1 MPNTNGLGPK
11 RALLYAR
18 VSTDEQARTGYS
30 LAQQMEALRE
40 YAAREGYEVLEEVV
54 DPGQSGASLERPGM
68 DRVRELVAVG
78 GVSVV
83 LAQDRDRFVREPAYH
98 YLLKREFEEYDTKL
112 QALNDRG
119 DDSPEGDFMNGVLD
133 QLAKLER
140 AKIAERTRRG
150 KLRKAREG
158 KIVAGR
164 APTFGFDFNESRD
177 AYVVNAETMAVVRR
191 VFEMVGTEGL
201 PIRAVKRLFE
211 CEEVPTPY
219 GAQWWSAKT
228 LRDIILDDC
237 YKPFTVEEVRKLV
250 SQDVAAKL
258 NSKDTYGISWY
269 GRHRTWVKQVVE
281 LGPNGKRYRRQR
293 GATEKPREQWIAVP
307 VPDSEIPRELIEAA
321 REAIAENRRPSSA
334 GGRFWELSSGL
345 LVCGNCGRR
354 MTTCRRRRD
363 TNTTKYYYH
372 YRCPKRQVEGAGA
385 YLHKKHYRAGEIEG
399 TVWRVVSGFMKDP
412 EQLRADLEEMIKRER
427 GSMRGD
433 PEKEAETWLR
443 KLAEADRKRSGFQ
456 DLAAEGL
463 ITSDELRAK
472 LAYVEETRQKAEKE
486 LETLKHR
493 QRHLEEL
500 ERDKDAVLET
510 YARMA
515 PDALDALTPDERHR
529 FYKMLRLQVTA
540 YADSSLEVSGVFGQG
555 VDVCRLE
562 PAS

>member
-1 MPNTNGLGPK
+1 MPSTNGHDPK
-11 RALLYAR
+11 QAILYAR
-18 VSTDEQARTGYS
+18 VSTEEQARSGFS
-30 LAQQMEALRE
+30 LAQQMEVLRE
-40 YAAREGYEVLEEVV
+40 YVAHEGYEVLEEVI

-68 DRVRELVAVG
+68 DRVRDLVAVG

-119 DDSPEGDFMNGVLD
+119 DDSPEGEFMNGVLD
-133 QLAKLER
+133 QLAKLKR

-177 AYVVNAETMAVVRR
+177 AYVVNEETMAVVRR

-281 LGPNGKRYRRQR
+281 LGPDGKRYRRQR

-307 VPDSEIPRELIEAA
+307 VPDSGIPRELIEAA

-334 GGRFWELSSGL
+334 GSRFWELSGGL

-385 YLHKKHYRAGEIEG
+385 CLHKKHYRAGEIEG
-399 TVWRVVSGFMKDP
+399 TVWGVVSGLMKDP

-433 PEKEAETWLR
+433 PETEAETWLR
-443 KLAEADRKRSGFQ
+443 KLSEADRKRSGFQ

-463 ITSDELRAK
+463 ITLDELRAK
-472 LAYVEETRQKAEKE
+472 LAELEETRKTAEKE

-493 QRHLEEL
+493 QKHFEEL

-515 PDALDALTPDERHR
+515 PEALEALTPDERHQ
-529 FYKMLRLQVTA
+529 FYKMLRLRVIA
-540 YADSSLEVSGVFGQG
+540 YPDRSLEVSGVFGEE
-555 VDVCRLE
+555 VDVCKLE
-562 PAS
+562 PTS

>member
-1 MPNTNGLGPK
+1 MSNTNGHGPK
-11 RALLYAR
+11 RSILWAILYAR
-18 VSTDEQARTGYS
+18 VSTDEQARSGYS
-30 LAQQMEALRE
+30 LAQQIEALRD
-40 YAAREGYEVLEEVV
+40 YAAREGYEVLEEVI

-68 DRVRELVAVG
+68 DRVRDLVAVG

-119 DDSPEGDFMNGVLD
+119 DDSPEEDFMNGVLD
-133 QLAKLER
+133 QLAKLKR

-177 AYVVNAETMAVVRR
+177 AYVVNEETMAVVRR
-191 VFEMVGTEGL
+191 VFEMVGTGGL

-281 LGPNGKRYRRQR
+281 LGPDGKRYRRQR
-293 GATEKPREQWIAVP
+293 GAT
-307 VPDSEIPRELIEAA
+307 
-321 REAIAENRRPSSA
+321 
-334 GGRFWELSSGL
+334 
-345 LVCGNCGRR
+345 
-354 MTTCRRRRD
+354 
-363 TNTTKYYYH
+363 
-372 YRCPKRQVEGAGA
+372 
-385 YLHKKHYRAGEIEG
+385 
-399 TVWRVVSGFMKDP
+399 
-412 EQLRADLEEMIKRER
+412 
-427 GSMRGD
+427 
-433 PEKEAETWLR
+433 
-443 KLAEADRKRSGFQ
+443 
-456 DLAAEGL
+456 
-463 ITSDELRAK
+463 
-472 LAYVEETRQKAEKE
+472 
-486 LETLKHR
+486 
-493 QRHLEEL
+493 
-500 ERDKDAVLET
+500 
-510 YARMA
+510 
-515 PDALDALTPDERHR
+515 
-529 FYKMLRLQVTA
+529 
-540 YADSSLEVSGVFGQG
+540 
-555 VDVCRLE
+555 
-562 PAS
+562 